1 MNLSNFKNVLV
12 LAPHT
17 DDGELGVGATISK
30 LVKLGSNVHY
40 AAFSTAV
47 KSVPAGLPKNI
58 LEIELFEAIETL
70 GIKKQNV
77 YVYDYEVREFNFSRQ
92 NILEDLINLR
102 SRVAWDLILMP
113 SLRDFHQDHRTIAQE
128 GLRAFKKTTILGYEL
143 VWNNLDFSSACFI
156 EVSEQELLTK
166 VSAIQCYK
174 SQMRRDY
181 VSKDFIMS
189 LARVRGVQIGREYAE
204 CLEVIRLIIS

>member
-1 MNLSNFKNVLV
+1 MNLCKFKNVLV

-30 LVKLGSNVHY
+30 LVNLGSNVHY

-47 KSVPAGLPKNI
+47 KSVPEGLPKNI
-58 LEIELFEAIETL
+58 LEIELFEATKTL

-77 YVYDYEVREFNFSRQ
+77 HVYNYEVREFNFSRQ
-92 NILEDLINLR
+92 DILEDLINLR
-102 SRVAWDLILMP
+102 SWEEWDLILMP
-113 SLRDFHQDHRTIAQE
+113 SLRDFHQDHMTIAQE

-156 EVSEQELLTK
+156 EVSEEE
-166 VSAIQCYK
+166 A
-174 SQMRRDY
+174 
-181 VSKDFIMS
+181 
-189 LARVRGVQIGREYAE
+189 
-204 CLEVIRLIIS
+204 